1 MTAGRLDVVTP
12 LAGGGAARVLE
23 RGGVEAPEHG
33 ADVLAATS
41 AARAVGGAVLALLLA
56 AQLLEPLEHELL
68 AELLQGQPSSGRC
81 EAHALGELVG

>member
-12 LAGGGAARVLE
+12 LAGGGAARVLV
-23 RGGVEAPEHG
+23 RG
-33 ADVLAATS
+33 ADAGVTADEVVGGGS
-41 AARAVGGAVLALLLA
+41 AARAVGRAVLALLLA